1 MAFNQ
6 RAYENEWKKNNLD
19 RIVLKVPK
27 GKKDYLSKLAA
38 ERGCSLTAYFIDAV
52 ETTYGVKVRGKMTE
66 KEDG

>member
-1 MAFNQ
+1 MAFNKS
-6 RAYENEWKKNNLD
+6 AYDNEWKKNNLD

-52 ETTYGVKVRGKMTE
+52 ETTYGIKVRGRTTE
-66 KEDG
+66 EKDD